1 MRIRTM
7 PTVIGAV
14 AVSLLSLLHAQA
26 AGPGGAAVASLSPTR
41 LVFAGQT
48 VDTASAPQAVTLTNT
63 GGAVLNI
70 VSIAVTGADFVDFS
84 QTNTCDNTVAVNAK
98 CAINVTFEPQSFGTR
113 AASLIITS
121 SATNSPQTVSLT
133 GMGMGPA
140 LSLSSAAVS
149 FSGQLVT
156 TNAQQTV
163 RLTSSG
169 DQPLDISS
177 IAVIGPFS
185 ENNTCLSSVLE
196 PGQTCSI
203 NIFFTPLAGGPAT
216 GQLTIFDNAFP
227 PQQVVPLSGVGA
239 DFSLAL
245 TPTTNSA
252 TAGQSA
258 TYTVSV
264 TPTGGFA
271 GNVTL
276 GCGGLP
282 PGATC
287 SFAPSTVTVNS
298 SGAATSSVTVSTT
311 AASHAP
317 PGGGSRPTGFN
328 GLGLLWLGVLLLGLS
343 GFAVFRRS
351 LTRLTLGFAVAAA
364 LLLAALGM
372 PACGGAKSSSTVVS
386 TPPDTYRL
394 VVTGTAP
401 AGSTSV
407 QNTVVLTIVVM

>member
-7 PTVIGAV
+7 PAVIGAV
-14 AVSLLSLLHAQA
+14 AVSLLSLLDAQA
-26 AGPGGAAVASLSPTR
+26 AGPGGAAVASLSPAR

-48 VDTASAPQAVTLTNT
+48 VDTASAPQALTLTNT
-63 GGAVLNI
+63 GGAALNI
-70 VSIAVTGADFVDFS
+70 VSIAVTGANFVDFS
-84 QTNTCDNTVAVNAK
+84 QTNTCGNTVAVNAS

-113 AASLIITS
+113 TAGLIITS

-140 LSLSSAAVS
+140 ASLSSAAVS

-169 DQPLDISS
+169 DQSLDISS
-177 IAVIGPFS
+177 IAVTGPFS

-196 PGQTCSI
+196 PQQTCSI

-227 PQQVVPLSGVGA
+227 PQQIVPLSGIGA

-258 TYTVSV
+258 VYTVSV
-264 TPTGGFA
+264 TPIGGFT

-287 SFAPSTVTVNS
+287 SFAPSTVTVKS

-317 PGGGSRPTGFN
+317 PGGSRPTGFD
-328 GLGLLWLGVLLLGLS
+328 GLGLLWLGVLFLGLS
-343 GFAVFRRS
+343 SLAVFLRS
-351 LTRLTLGFAVAAA
+351 LRRLTLGFALAAA

-372 PACGGAKSSSTVVS
+372 PACGGAKSSSTVVP